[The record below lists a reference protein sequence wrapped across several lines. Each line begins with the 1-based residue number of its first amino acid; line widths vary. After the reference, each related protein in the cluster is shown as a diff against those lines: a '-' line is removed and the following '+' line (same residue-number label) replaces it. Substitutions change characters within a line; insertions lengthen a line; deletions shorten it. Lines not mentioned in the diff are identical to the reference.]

1 MKLGDQFSATITRPV
16 GSVGVAHLDTGALVV
31 LMISDLER
39 GPEVADA
46 VPMQISAV
54 SVRLLDR
61 QYALHGTVVKSTTVK
76 QGAHACVPMNGL
88 LLLRV
93 SRAFRMAP

>member
-1 MKLGDQFSATITRPV
+1 MTRPV

-39 GPEVADA
+39 GPQVPDA
-46 VPMQISAV
+46 VPMGISAV
-54 SVRLLDR
+54 SVTQLDR
-61 QYALHGTVVKSTTVK
+61 QYALHGTVVKATTVK

-88 LLLRV
+88 LLLRL